1 MGGRWMGVALHTRDI
16 NHACPCQRARFLG
29 VADVP
34 GLPEIAILTNM
45 AEPSKAIPNTA
56 CAAMATPLP
65 PDLAPDLAMDLA
77 IDLATGANLPAPRRS
92 KEA

>member
-1 MGGRWMGVALHTRDI
+1 MGGRWMGVAPHTRDI

-34 GLPEIAILTNM
+34 SLPEIAILTNM

-56 CAAMATPLP
+56 CAAIATPLP
-65 PDLAPDLAMDLA
+65 PDLAIDLAMDLA
-77 IDLATGANLPAPRRS
+77 AGSNQPAPRRS